1 MVLTN
6 GQTVHTWFLNILQ
19 INYTQ
24 GSYVFKC
31 RTCIPLVFTQ
41 IIKLKKTYKV
51 IRECI
56 YKKKFHS
63 QKAFSFSSYIL
74 GILIY
79 FCLIQIMLFILLST
93 LHDFI
98 QTPPLC
104 AFASEWISQRVVW
117 VLCTHSLTQWQR
129 QSFFRFT
136 MFLANFIHTRI
147 KGIKEPLEQGR

>member
-1 MVLTN
+1 M
-6 GQTVHTWFLNILQ
+6 
-19 INYTQ
+19 Y
-24 GSYVFKC
+24 
-31 RTCIPLVFTQ
+31 
-41 IIKLKKTYKV
+41 
-51 IRECI
+51 IR
-56 YKKKFHS
+56 KRHS
-63 QKAFSFSSYIL
+63 RKDFSFSSYIL
-74 GILIY
+74 VILIY

-104 AFASEWISQRVVW
+104 AFASVWISQRVVW

-147 KGIKEPLEQGR
+147 KGIKEPLEQERWRKGVLKGRKGRRGDRPQKLCSGFRYRQPFLDSHPLSLLHSHTVSL